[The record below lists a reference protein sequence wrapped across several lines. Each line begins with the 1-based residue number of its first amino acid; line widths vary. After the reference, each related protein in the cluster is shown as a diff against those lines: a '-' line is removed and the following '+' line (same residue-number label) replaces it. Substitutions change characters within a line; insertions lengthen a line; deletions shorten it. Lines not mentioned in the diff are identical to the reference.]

1 MSIQVHKVSSDSGR
15 TAIDRHA
22 VVTAGHL
29 LMSAIWLEHQARRF
43 STRLNVSVR
52 PRPFAVSVMRLSD
65 SHQSDRGLHA
75 PTGWGG

>member
-1 MSIQVHKVSSDSGR
+1 MSIQVHNVSSESGR

-22 VVTAGHL
+22 VIAAGHL

-43 STRLNVSVR
+43 STRLNLSAR
-52 PRPFAVSVMRLSD
+52 PRSSAGSVMRLSD